1 MGIAMQ
7 RDLEIRHCRAL
18 VAVHDKGGV
27 GAAARALGLAQST
40 VSETL
45 LSLERLLGT
54 RVTLPR
60 AGREAKLT
68 AAAEVLLPHARN
80 LIAASEAAL
89 TAAAGQS
96 RAAIRLGTVE
106 SISSFL
112 LPAPLRS
119 FRQLWPDVDLR
130 ITIGLCEDLRAQV
143 ARGDLDVALTVEGV
157 EKGRAAGA
165 AIWPVRLCLVTAP
178 GDPLARQA
186 ITARDLARRTLLLAD
201 ANGGFNELLSSW
213 RGGEVDQPRQASAG
227 SVDGVKR
234 GVLSGDAIGV
244 LPDYAVTEELAAGS
258 LVAVRTDVPLPAI
271 ALRLTTGDTTT
282 AASPIQALVEELTR
296 ALQNPPHV
304 N

>member
-1 MGIAMQ
+1 
-7 RDLEIRHCRAL
+7 
-18 VAVHDKGGV
+18 
-27 GAAARALGLAQST
+27 
-40 VSETL
+40 
-45 LSLERLLGT
+45 
-54 RVTLPR
+54 
-60 AGREAKLT
+60 
-68 AAAEVLLPHARN
+68 
-80 LIAASEAAL
+80 
-89 TAAAGQS
+89 
-96 RAAIRLGTVE
+96 
-106 SISSFL
+106 
-112 LPAPLRS
+112 
-119 FRQLWPDVDLR
+119 
-130 ITIGLCEDLRAQV
+130 
-143 ARGDLDVALTVEGV
+143 VALTVEGV